1 MSSFRKAT
9 PLASL
14 CYGVQR
20 DVFEDDAEMMQELWK
35 MDKLA
40 DKYLK
45 LIRMAVKWVE

>member
-1 MSSFRKAT
+1 MSSFQKAT

-20 DVFEDDAEMMQELWK
+20 DVFVDDAKKMLELWK

-40 DKYLK
+40 GTGL
-45 LIRMAVKWVE
+45 